1 MLQQAQA
8 IQNEQQAKE
17 HQYCMMITD
26 VNRSFIFCLFLKSV
40 KSALVRFVCF
50 VVVVVA
56 VVVVPEISEVCTG

>member
-1 MLQQAQA
+1 MSS
-8 IQNEQQAKE
+8 QAKE

-50 VVVVVA
+50 VVVVV
-56 VVVVPEISEVCTG
+56 VVPEINEVCTG